1 MAVDKQKKHRF
12 NIVDF
17 VLVIAVAA
25 CIVGAA
31 VRYNLRGNLHQ
42 STDTAEVT
50 VLVEGLLETSSD
62 ALVPGDMFYN
72 SVTDKKFGEL
82 ISFEKVPARI
92 RFINT
97 DGTVS
102 YTVYQDRVDVTMKL
116 KVSGYDTEN
125 GFMLDGTTYIGCGS
139 NFQIS
144 SRHIETQCTVLD
156 IITD

>member
-1 MAVDKQKKHRF
+1 MDKQKKHRF

-17 VLVIAVAA
+17 VLVVAVAA
-25 CIVGAA
+25 CIVGVV
-31 VRYNLRGNLHQ
+31 VRSNLRGNLHQ

-50 VLVEGLLETSSD
+50 ILVEGLLETSSD
-62 ALVPGDMFYN
+62 ALKTGDIFYN
-72 SVTDKKFGEL
+72 SVTDKEFGEL
-82 ISFEKVPARI
+82 LSVEKAPAKI

-102 YTVYQDRVDVTMKL
+102 YTVYKDRVDVTMKV
-116 KVSGYDTEN
+116 KISGYDTEN
-125 GFMLDGTTYIGCGS
+125 GFMLGGTTYIGCGS

-156 IITD
+156 IVTD